1 MKLHTIIAGAA
12 VLGVAL
18 SGCGE
23 YPQTV
28 HYKQGEYQGKTD
40 ARPYDNA
47 TYNGDKAKWENDIR
61 GRGQLQNEYKRA
73 N

>member
-1 MKLHTIIAGAA
+1 MKTLLLPAA
-12 VLGVAL
+12 VAFAL
-18 SGCGE
+18 SACGE

-28 HYKQGEYQGKTD
+28 VYKQGEYQGKTD

-47 TYNGDKAKWENDIR
+47 AYNGDRAKWENDIR
-61 GRGQLQNEYKRA
+61 ARGQHQNEYKRV